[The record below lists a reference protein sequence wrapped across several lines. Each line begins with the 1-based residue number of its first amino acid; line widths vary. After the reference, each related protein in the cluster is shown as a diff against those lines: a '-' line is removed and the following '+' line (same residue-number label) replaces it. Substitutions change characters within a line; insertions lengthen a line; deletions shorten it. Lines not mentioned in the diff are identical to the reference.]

1 MIKEGTLALKFSYAD
16 YKQIAR
22 KALSVGFTVEE
33 LLIKY
38 AEDFMNETCEAD
50 EWLENYRKMKKS

>member
-1 MIKEGTLALKFSYAD
+1 MIKEGTLALKFSYED
-16 YKQIAR
+16 YRQIAR

-38 AEDFMNETCEAD
+38 GILM
-50 EWLENYRKMKKS
+50 R